1 MPKKKKPESDAEQ
14 SARFLAE
21 VARLVAAGELS
32 PIEAEKAL
40 DRLTNALH
48 KGPLT

>member
-1 MPKKKKPESDAEQ
+1 MI
-14 SARFLAE
+14 
-21 VARLVAAGELS
+21 AAGELS
-32 PIEAEKAL
+32 PAEAQKAL